1 MTSVLVIDDDPV
13 TLRFMIAALT
23 NAGIE
28 AVGLGD
34 AMSGVHTVRLRRPD
48 LILMDLDLPGVNGA
62 TAVQAIRVHP
72 VYGRIPVILVSGM
85 EDLSRV
91 REEVG
96 AADCLSKPVNPAE
109 LVRRV
114 RRALEPRTATSA

>member
-1 MTSVLVIDDDPV
+1 MATVLVIDDDPV

-23 NAGIE
+23 NAKIE

-62 TAVQAIRVHP
+62 TAVESFRSHP
-72 VYGRIPVILVSGM
+72 VYGQIPVILVSGM
-85 EDLSRV
+85 ADLEQIRED
-91 REEVG
+91 VG

-114 RRALEPRTATSA
+114 RRHLEARSASAC